1 MLRDWSRNP
10 VLPSQPIECTT
21 ETKQVFV
28 ASVFPRFIQF
38 IWCHLGFL
46 LARCDIP
53 LYSGWPLD
61 YLGIIFYGTRQL
73 QNAQHLI
80 LFLFF
85 FSAEEGEEGE
95 EDSPLSYDKLIMPGK
110 PSAIN
115 VSRNIPN
122 LGSVIK
128 ASQREGSLNP

>member
-1 MLRDWSRNP
+1 MTFPFILVDCWTTW
-10 VLPSQPIECTT
+10 VLFFTALVNYRTLNFDS
-21 ETKQVFV
+21 F
-28 ASVFPRFIQF
+28 SV
-38 IWCHLGFL
+38 
-46 LARCDIP
+46 
-53 LYSGWPLD
+53 
-61 YLGIIFYGTRQL
+61 
-73 QNAQHLI
+73 
-80 LFLFF
+80 FF

-110 PSAIN
+110 VSAIN

>member
-1 MLRDWSRNP
+1 MTVGLLGYYFLRHS
-10 VLPSQPIECTT
+10 SIIERST
-21 ETKQVFV
+21 FDSF
-28 ASVFPRFIQF
+28 SV
-38 IWCHLGFL
+38 
-46 LARCDIP
+46 
-53 LYSGWPLD
+53 
-61 YLGIIFYGTRQL
+61 
-73 QNAQHLI
+73 
-80 LFLFF
+80 F

-110 PSAIN
+110 VSAIN